1 MTVRTLFVGDVHGCS
16 AELSALLDRAQPTR
30 VILVGD
36 LFTKGPDPA
45 GVWRLIASTGAEAVL
60 GNHDDAVI
68 RRHDKNG
75 QRLAPQDAIDWLKTL
90 PLFLQGPGWLCV
102 HAGVHPTGGA
112 AQTTRQTALTVR
124 RWPNDT
130 APDRPF
136 WWQHYEGTPLVIYGH
151 DARRGLVDRRPH
163 TLGLDTGC
171 VYGGRLT
178 GYLLEEDALLSVPA
192 AAVYVPVSPPATD
205 QPSA

>member
-16 AELSALLDRAQPTR
+16 AELAALLAKTRPTR

-36 LFTKGPDPA
+36 LFTKGPDPD
-45 GVWRLIASTGAEAVL
+45 GVWRLIVQHGAEAVM
-60 GNHDDAVI
+60 GNHDDFVLT
-68 RRHDKNG
+68 RWRLRG
-75 QRLAPQDAIDWLKTL
+75 RRLAPADAIAWLADL
-90 PLFLQGPGWLCV
+90 PLSLSEPGWLCV
-102 HAGVHPTGGA
+102 HAGIHPTGGL
-112 AQTTRQTALTVR
+112 AQTPRDQMLNLR
-124 RWPNDT
+124 RWPDDSD
-130 APDRPF
+130 PKHPF
-136 WWQHYEGTPLVIYGH
+136 WWEGYTGAPLVIYGH

-178 GYLLEEDALLSVPA
+178 GYLLEENALVSVPA
-192 AAVYVPVSPPATD
+192 EAIYCPVSKPATI